1 MFSVMRTMTTAIV
14 LMLTSLEFRRWMALV
29 ALLCVWP
36 SQSLGTEEMALSGSA
51 GGDHWPPVEAGGGGD
66 HWPEAAAGGGG
77 DHWPP
82 VEEGAEQGD
91 WTLRAPDPTQA
102 VELEGSNVCTKQE
115 T

>member
-1 MFSVMRTMTTAIV
+1 MTAHTG
-14 LMLTSLEFRRWMALV
+14 MMMTSLKLRRWMALV

-36 SQSLGTEEMALSGSA
+36 SQSLGTEEMALSGS
-51 GGDHWPPVEAGGGGD
+51 GGGD

-82 VEEGAEQGD
+82 VEEGAGEPGD

-102 VELEGSNVCTKQE
+102 IELEGSNVCTKQE

>member
-1 MFSVMRTMTTAIV
+1 MTATI
-14 LMLTSLEFRRWMALV
+14 LMLTSMEFRRWMALV

-36 SQSLGTEEMALSGSA
+36 SQSLGTEEMALSGSV
-51 GGDHWPPVEAGGGGD
+51 GGDHWPPV
-66 HWPEAAAGGGG
+66 EAAAGGGG

-82 VEEGAEQGD
+82 VEEGAGEPGD

>member
-1 MFSVMRTMTTAIV
+1 MMM
-14 LMLTSLEFRRWMALV
+14 TSLKLRRWMALV

-51 GGDHWPPVEAGGGGD
+51 GGDHWSPAEAAGGGD
-66 HWPEAAAGGGG
+66 HWPELAAGGGG

-82 VEEGAEQGD
+82 VEEGAGEPGD

-102 VELEGSNVCTKQE
+102 IELEGSNVCTKQE

>member
-1 MFSVMRTMTTAIV
+1 MMTAHTG
-14 LMLTSLEFRRWMALV
+14 MMMPSLEFRRWMALV

-51 GGDHWPPVEAGGGGD
+51 GGDHWPPVEGAGGGGGD

-82 VEEGAEQGD
+82 VEEGAGEPGD

-102 VELEGSNVCTKQE
+102 IELEGSNVCTKQE

>member
-1 MFSVMRTMTTAIV
+1 MTAHTGMMF
-14 LMLTSLEFRRWMALV
+14 TSSELRRWMALV

-36 SQSLGTEEMALSGSA
+36 YRSLGTVEMALSGGA
-51 GGDHWPPVEAGGGGD
+51 GGDHWSPGESAAGGGGD
-66 HWPEAAAGGGG
+66 HWPEAAAGG

-82 VEEGAEQGD
+82 VEEGAGEPGD